1 MITVLK
7 KLIYTFITAALM
19 ASCSSLDCPMNSHV
33 CATYGFYS
41 EGDKAVTLNGLL
53 SVSVNRMDGND
64 TTLVNKQSNAR
75 YVQLPMSYLNDVDEL
90 VFMLEMEGGVVM
102 KDVVSVAKT
111 NDKHFESVECGAN
124 YFHTLT
130 SVTSTNNFIDSVR
143 INNKN
148 VNLDATQEHVQIF
161 LKH

>member
-1 MITVLK
+1 MKTVLK
-7 KLIYTFITAALM
+7 KLLYTFIIGMLI
-19 ASCSSLDCPMNSHV
+19 ASCSSIDCPMNSHV

-41 EGDKAVTLNGLL
+41 EGEQAVTLNGQLT
-53 SVSVNRMDGND
+53 VSANRMDGND

-75 YVQLPMSYLNDVDEL
+75 YVQLPMSYLNDVDKLNFKLEL
-90 VFMLEMEGGVVM
+90 EDGTVLT
-102 KDVVSVAKT
+102 DVVSVEKT

-161 LKH
+161 IKH